1 MLNEYRDAMEM
12 RHHERWFAS
21 TCLTVVLLVW
31 GNLSIRAQAPVAPST
46 SNSDRRAA
54 DLLAEGVKLAAQGQ
68 LAQAEVVLEKARAA
82 SPHNT
87 EVLTALAKVKG
98 RIGELPAAIALF
110 REVADATPHSTDAH
124 LNLAMALADSSDLN
138 GALAEVSK
146 TIDLS
151 PKLGLAHLNRA
162 RILAD
167 LHRLDEATAEFAR
180 ASELAPKNPDC
191 FFYWALVEK
200 ERFNYAK
207 ESELLRAAVKLQPH
221 DEKLLNLLGESLLN
235 ESKVS
240 EAVAVWRRLL
250 IINPNSSEATYS
262 LSQALRA
269 TDAPESKRLLERYHA
284 LQQREKQ
291 LNQVNTLGNRAY
303 EAFNDHR
310 WAEAI
315 AALREGI
322 TLCGDCTM
330 QAKLH
335 KNLGLALCQ
344 SGDLHAG
351 ESELRI
357 ALRLDPADRDIL
369 RALAA
374 IPH

>member
-1 MLNEYRDAMEM
+1 MEM
-12 RHHERWFAS
+12 GRPERWFAS

-31 GNLSIRAQAPVAPST
+31 GNLSIKAQGPVAPPVST
-46 SNSDRRAA
+46 SDRRAA
-54 DLLAEGVKLAAQGQ
+54 DLLAQGIRLAAQGQ
-68 LAQAEVVLEKARAA
+68 LAQAEIVLEKARVAA
-82 SPHNT
+82 PHNL

-110 REVADATPHSTDAH
+110 REIADATPQSTDAH
-124 LNLAMALADSSDLN
+124 LNLAMALADNSDLN
-138 GALAEVSK
+138 GALTEVSK
-146 TIDLS
+146 AVDLS
-151 PKLGLAHLNRA
+151 PKLALAHLNRA
-162 RILAD
+162 RVLAD
-167 LHRLDEATAEFAR
+167 LHRLDEATAEFKLAL
-180 ASELAPKNPDC
+180 ELAPRNPDC

-207 ESELLRAAVKLQPH
+207 ESELLRAAVRLQPH

-235 ESKVS
+235 ESKVP

-262 LSQALRA
+262 LAQALRD
-269 TDAPESKRLLERYHA
+269 TDPQESKRLLERYHA

-291 LNQVNTLGNRAY
+291 LNQVNTLGNQAY
-303 EAFNDHR
+303 EAFNDRR

-344 SGDLHAG
+344 SGDFHAG
-351 ESELRI
+351 ETELQI
-357 ALRLDPADRDIL
+357 ALRLNPADRDIL
-369 RALAA
+369 KALAA